1 MKNAITAPEG
11 FTMPEGIKGDEE
23 FEVVASVK
31 MEDGK
36 LHIYKIDGME
46 VEEMEDEEDDED
58 DEGEGEMDFLGAIES
73 GMTA

>member
-1 MKNAITAPEG
+1 
-11 FTMPEGIKGDEE
+11 MPEGIKGDEE

-46 VEEMEDEEDDED
+46 VEEMEDEEDE

>member
-1 MKNAITAPEG
+1 
-11 FTMPEGIKGDEE
+11 MPEGIKDDEE

-46 VEEMEDEEDDED
+46 VEEMEEE
-58 DEGEGEMDFLGAIES
+58 EGEEGEDMEETEGMDFLGAIES
-73 GMTA
+73 AMR

>member
-1 MKNAITAPEG
+1 
-11 FTMPEGIKGDEE
+11 MPEGIKGDEE

-46 VEEMEDEEDDED
+46 VEEMEDEEDEDED
-58 DEGEGEMDFLGAIES
+58 ETEAEGMDFLGAIES
-73 GMTA
+73 GMS

>member
-1 MKNAITAPEG
+1 
-11 FTMPEGIKGDEE
+11 MPEGIKGDEE

-46 VEEMEDEEDDED
+46 VEEMEDEEDDE
-58 DEGEGEMDFLGAIES
+58 GEGEMDFLGAIES

>member
-1 MKNAITAPEG
+1 MKNAIMAPDG

-31 MEDGK
+31 MEGGK

-46 VEEMEDEEDDED
+46 VDEMEDEEEAEEES
-58 DEGEGEMDFLGAIES
+58 EGMDFLGAIEK
-73 GMTA
+73 GMS

>member
-1 MKNAITAPEG
+1 
-11 FTMPEGIKGDEE
+11 MPEGIKGDEE

-46 VEEMEDEEDDED
+46 VEEMEDEEDEDED
-58 DEGEGEMDFLGAIES
+58 ETESEGMDFLGAIES
-73 GMTA
+73 GMS

>member
-46 VEEMEDEEDDED
+46 VEEMEDEEDE

>member
-1 MKNAITAPEG
+1 
-11 FTMPEGIKGDEE
+11 MPEGIKGDEE

>member
-46 VEEMEDEEDDED
+46 VEEMEDEEDKD
-58 DEGEGEMDFLGAIES
+58 EGEMDFLGAIES

>member
-46 VEEMEDEEDDED
+46 VEEMEDEEDDE
-58 DEGEGEMDFLGAIES
+58 GEGEMDFLGAIES

>member
-1 MKNAITAPEG
+1 
-11 FTMPEGIKGDEE
+11 MPEGIKGDEE

-46 VEEMEDEEDDED
+46 VEEMEDEEDEDED
-58 DEGEGEMDFLGAIES
+58 ETEAKGMDFLGAIES
-73 GMTA
+73 GMS